1 MKTKSI
7 SAKLILSVSAIF
19 LVLFTIYTVIS
30 SYNTW
35 QMSKHAEEKRIDLVS
50 QNVAFQIRDAF
61 QQQLDSLESE
71 AKTVETLYKQGKLTS
86 TFLMENQRSLLKT
99 QQGVLSDSALFE
111 PGIVKVTRDEHK
123 KFVDKTGR
131 FLPYIMRQED
141 GSLNETPI
149 QDYVGSDWY
158 EVPLNDKKAL
168 VTSPYDYELET
179 GEAISMVTISYPV
192 IADDQFIG
200 FVSTDFSLSFMEELV
215 ASNTPDTGYQLITAN
230 GGNIVADTKNQY
242 IGKNIKDVL
251 DTSEKSGYTTSKALS
266 DEVYQVQSNLDFRQ
280 LESDWHIVT
289 MLPKST
295 IFAPV
300 YKSLLL
306 TIGGALLMIIILIL
320 VMRYVIM
327 KQLNPLNNVKE
338 QLGLAAQG
346 DLKAMVDEQK
356 VAKDEIGEVAIA
368 YNQMLEKTG
377 AVVRNV
383 QQASTTLQ
391 GHTKDTFQSIQ
402 QITAGNDESVDAIHE
417 IALGAQNQSEE
428 METTLRNMEEL
439 SEAINQVQQLSE
451 LMSKRAKESIDE
463 AQTGLTQIE
472 HLKQSQAETDHSNQK
487 LAAQMEQLVHSVSH
501 VTEIVDTIDQISEQ
515 TNLLSLNAS
524 IEAARAGEHGKGFAV
539 VAEEVRH
546 LAEQTKAETKRIQD
560 VIDSIR
566 QASDDTMKIA
576 TETNHLIVAQSD
588 AVNEAG
594 RVFTS
599 QSASSAELEK
609 HVAILREQ
617 MYKMESQKAQMLRE
631 IQSVV
636 AISEQ
641 SAAAAEEVSANAMQQ
656 NEDLQRMTAKMNE
669 VNELSDSLLHSVET
683 FKLS

>member
-111 PGIVKVTRDEHK
+111 PGIVKVTRDEHE

-158 EVPLNDKKAL
+158 EVPLNDKKAF

-179 GEAISMVTISYPV
+179 GEAVSMVTISYPV
-192 IADDQFIG
+192 LADDQFIG

-251 DTSEKSGYTTSKALS
+251 DASEKSGYTTSKALS

-306 TIGGALLMIIILIL
+306 TIGGALLMIVILIL

-368 YNQMLEKTG
+368 YNQMLEKTS

-402 QITAGNDESVDAIHE
+402 QITAGNDESVDAIQE
-417 IALGAQNQSEE
+417 IAIGAQNQSEE

-439 SEAINQVQQLSE
+439 SEAISQVQQLSE

-463 AQTGLTQIE
+463 AQTGLQQIE

-487 LAAQMEQLVHSVSH
+487 LAAQMEQLVQSVSH

-576 TETNHLIVAQSD
+576 TETSHLIVAQSD
-588 AVNEAG
+588 AVNKAG

-599 QSASSAELEK
+599 QSSSSAELEK
-609 HVAILREQ
+609 RIAVLREQ
-617 MYKMESQKAQMLRE
+617 MHKMESQKAQMLRE

-669 VNELSDSLLHSVET
+669 VSELSESLLHSVET
-683 FKLS
+683 FKLT